1 MEIGSL
7 KALGYRNREIASI
20 FITYATVASLT
31 GALLGLAVGYYLFPK
46 IIFDAYGQMY
56 NIPDLVTPWYLNYSL
71 WGIIV
76 ALACT
81 VGTALVTLR
90 IDLLSTPSYLAK
102 TQSAE
107 SRPTD
112 FTRTSPPFMATHE
125 LYSKS
130 DR

>member
-56 NIPDLVTPWYLNYSL
+56 NILISYTVVQITVYGASL
-71 WGIIV
+71 
-76 ALACT
+76 
-81 VGTALVTLR
+81 
-90 IDLLSTPSYLAK
+90 
-102 TQSAE
+102 
-107 SRPTD
+107 
-112 FTRTSPPFMATHE
+112 
-125 LYSKS
+125 
-130 DR
+130 